1 MVEWLQS
8 LDGQICHGK
17 NLNFSHQVR
26 STNFLYGLCSQQVMV
41 FVRKLQKKK
50 KTSTGNEQSGGSVF
64 EQLPMA
70 ALLMLNL
77 IQVHEF

>member
-26 STNFLYGLCSQQVMV
+26 STNFLYGPVLTAGHVIC
-41 FVRKLQKKK
+41 QKTAK
-50 KTSTGNEQSGGSVF
+50 KTSTGNEQLGGSVF

-70 ALLMLNL
+70 ALLTLNL

>member
-26 STNFLYGLCSQQVMV
+26 STNFLYGLCSQQVML
-41 FVRKLQKKK
+41 FVGKLQKKP
-50 KTSTGNEQSGGSVF
+50 STGNEQSGGSVF

-70 ALLMLNL
+70 ALLTLNL

>member
-26 STNFLYGLCSQQVMV
+26 STNFVWAVLTTGHVICQ
-41 FVRKLQKKK
+41 KTAKKK

>member
-1 MVEWLQS
+1 MAAILRRTNLSWEKFEFQS
-8 LDGQICHGK
+8 PSQKYKLFVWAVLTTGHVICQK
-17 NLNFSHQVR
+17 
-26 STNFLYGLCSQQVMV
+26 TA
-41 FVRKLQKKK
+41 KKK
-50 KTSTGNEQSGGSVF
+50 KPSTGNEQSGGSVF

>member
-17 NLNFSHQVR
+17 NLSP
-26 STNFLYGLCSQQVMV
+26 SQKYKL
-41 FVRKLQKKK
+41 FVWAVLTTGHVICQKTAKKK